1 MKVRYTKVALAELRD
16 IFTYIVRDNPV
27 AARAVIQQIEYV
39 VERVTEFP
47 GIGRTPDEG
56 EVRIFPP
63 PPFPYLVF
71 YTVEREEVI
80 IRNIRHAG
88 RMRP

>member
-47 GIGRTPDEG
+47 GIGRTTDEG
-56 EVRIFPP
+56 EVRIFPT